1 MHLLN
6 LGILA
11 HVDAGK
17 TSLTE
22 RLLHTAGVIDELGS
36 VDAGST
42 TTDTLALE
50 RRRGITIKSA
60 VVSFP
65 LDGVTVNLID
75 TPGHPDF
82 IAEVER
88 VLGVL
93 DGAVLVVS
101 AAEGVQAQTRILMRT
116 LRRLRIPTLVFVN
129 KIDRRGARGTAVLHQ
144 MARRL
149 AVPLVPMGTAAA
161 LGTRAARFVPGL
173 GPAALDTLADHD
185 DALLAAYLDGDV
197 GTDRLRAALAVQSR
211 RALVHPVYFGSAVT
225 GAGVPELITGLEHLL
240 PPATGDPDG
249 PLSATVFKVERG
261 PAGEKVAY
269 ARLFSGTLRVRQ
281 RVPFGDGG
289 AEGAPGGWAADG
301 RAAGRGADGRAGGG
315 AVDGRAPGGG
325 ADGRVPGRAAGGQA
339 PGRVGGSPESQVID
353 TRVGGGAMAG
363 RAGGRDGDGRPAG
376 RTPDDRADSGAPA
389 GHADGRATGRR
400 PADGAR
406 DGRAQGQAP
415 VRGEEARGVH
425 GRSEDRAGDRR
436 PEGRVGD
443 RRSVD
448 RAGTGRAAGQPF
460 GARGGDRGA
469 HGRPEGRTR
478 DRGPVDH
485 AREGRVEGGRGARP
499 RAEGR
504 VTALSVF
511 ERGADVRRE
520 RAGAGLIVKVWGL
533 GDVRIGDALGLP
545 GRAQEH
551 HFAPP
556 TLETVVVPGP
566 GTDRRSLHLA
576 LTQLAEQDPLIGV
589 RHDELRG
596 ETSVSLY
603 GEVQKEVVQATLADE
618 YGLTVTFRETTTL
631 CIERPLGTG
640 HAVEF
645 NKKDPNPFL
654 ATVGLRV
661 DPAPP
666 GSGVAFRRE
675 VELGSMPYA
684 FFKAVE
690 DTVRDTLGQGLH
702 GWQVTDCTVTM
713 THSGYSPRQ
722 SHAHQGFDKSMSSTG
737 YDFRGLTPL
746 VLVEAL
752 RRAGTLVHEPMH
764 RFRLQAPADTLGALL
779 PVLARLGAVPE
790 TTGTHAT
797 HSALEGTVPVARVHE
812 LEQWL
817 PGLTRGEG
825 ELETAF
831 DHYAPVTRGTI
842 PARPRTDHNPLNR
855 KEYLLNVMRRVGERT
870 T

>member
-22 RLLHTAGVIDELGS
+22 RLLHTAGVIDEIGS

-50 RRRGITIKSA
+50 RQRGITIKSA
-60 VVSFP
+60 VVSLP

-82 IAEVER
+82 IAEIER

-101 AAEGVQAQTRILMRT
+101 AVEGVQAQTRVLMRT
-116 LRRLRIPTLVFVN
+116 LRRLCIPTLIFVN
-129 KIDRRGARGTAVLHQ
+129 KIDRRGAQGSAVLDQ
-144 MARRL
+144 MTRRL
-149 AVPLVPMGTAAA
+149 SVPLVPMGEATA
-161 LGTRAARFVPGL
+161 LGTPTARFVPGL
-173 GPAALDTLADHD
+173 GPAALDVLATYD
-185 DALLAAYLDGDV
+185 DDLLAAYLDGGVSDA
-197 GTDRLRAALAVQSR
+197 RLRTALAAQTR
-211 RALVHPVYFGSAVT
+211 RALVHPVYFGSAIT
-225 GAGVPELITGLEHLL
+225 GAGVPELTAGIEHLL
-240 PPATGDPDG
+240 PAAGGDPSG

-269 ARLFSGTLRVRQ
+269 ARIFSGTLHIRD

-289 AEGAPGGWAADG
+289 EGADLADG
-301 RAAGRGADGRAGGG
+301 RLK
-315 AVDGRAPGGG
+315 GG
-325 ADGRVPGRAAGGQA
+325 ADEGQGEGRIAGEDGSAGGRLEGGAAGGRGE
-339 PGRVGGSPESQVID
+339 GRG
-353 TRVGGGAMAG
+353 
-363 RAGGRDGDGRPAG
+363 GDGRLEGGSAG
-376 RTPDDRADSGAPA
+376 GPSAGSGA
-389 GHADGRATGRR
+389 RR
-400 PADGAR
+400 
-406 DGRAQGQAP
+406 
-415 VRGEEARGVH
+415 
-425 GRSEDRAGDRR
+425 
-436 PEGRVGD
+436 
-443 RRSVD
+443 
-448 RAGTGRAAGQPF
+448 
-460 GARGGDRGA
+460 
-469 HGRPEGRTR
+469 RT
-478 DRGPVDH
+478 
-485 AREGRVEGGRGARP
+485 
-499 RAEGR
+499 EGR
-504 VTALSVF
+504 VTGLSVF
-511 ERGADVRRE
+511 ECGTDVRQD
-520 RAGAGLIVKVWGL
+520 RAGAGRIVKVWGL
-533 GDVRIGDALGLP
+533 GGVRIGDAIGRP
-545 GRAQEH
+545 GRAYAH

-566 GTDRRSLHLA
+566 GADRRSLHLA

-603 GEVQKEVVQATLADE
+603 GEVQKEVIQATLAEE
-618 YGLTVTFRETTTL
+618 YGLVVRFRETTTL
-631 CIERPLGTG
+631 CIERPVGTG

-645 NKKDPNPFL
+645 NKKDANPFL

-661 DPAPP
+661 EPAPP
-666 GSGVAFRRE
+666 GSGVEFRLE

-690 DTVRDTLGQGLH
+690 DTVRETLGQGLH
-702 GWQVTDCTVTM
+702 GWRIPDCTVTM

-737 YDFRGLTPL
+737 YDFRCLTPL
-746 VLVEAL
+746 VLAEAL
-752 RRAGTLVHEPMH
+752 RRAGTRVHEPMH

-790 TTGTHAT
+790 TTGALGAAV
-797 HSALEGTVPVARVHE
+797 ALEGTVPAARVHE
-812 LEQWL
+812 LGQRL

-831 DHYAPVTRGTI
+831 DHYAPVTRGTV
-842 PARPRTDHNPLNR
+842 PERPRTDQNPLNR
-855 KEYLLNVMRRVGERT
+855 KEYLLNVTRRMGDRAAS
-870 T
+870 